1 MNSCTLSM
9 LMERSQE
16 PLFCGG
22 AQVRLVRFALW
33 MVLLLMVRMA
43 SAQAG
48 SIPPKRPQG
57 WLIRFWKSGVI
68 TVEHAGFVYTAK
80 CFQSDF
86 VDLRKG
92 RERHGLITREKFEES
107 PFPGAFVVK
116 KGSKRCPRTSGVIPQ
131 PLSPTVS
138 DTCSPG
144 VRPMCREA

>member
-33 MVLLLMVRMA
+33 MVLLLVVRMA

-68 TVEHAGFVYTAK
+68 TVDHAGFVYTAK

-92 RERHGLITREKFEES
+92 RERHGLITREKFRES
-107 PFPGAFVVK
+107 IIYSSRTCDLAVCGK
-116 KGSKRCPRTSGVIPQ
+116 TKR
-131 PLSPTVS
+131 
-138 DTCSPG
+138 
-144 VRPMCREA
+144 E